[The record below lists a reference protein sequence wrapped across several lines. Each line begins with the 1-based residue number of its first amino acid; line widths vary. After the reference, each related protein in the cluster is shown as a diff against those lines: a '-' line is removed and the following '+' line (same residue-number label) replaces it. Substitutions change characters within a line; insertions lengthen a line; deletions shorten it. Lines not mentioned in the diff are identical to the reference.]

1 MDIEIIKKNPDNS
14 KNTLFVDFMI
24 AGELYQ
30 NNHHAHPNSPNF
42 AFRWFEL
49 DFTYQV
55 MKVLHL
61 LKIIKIQ
68 RAVWTE
74 KGKKVLRGSEVL
86 VEPTSASTV
95 AA

>member
-1 MDIEIIKKNPDNS
+1 
-14 KNTLFVDFMI
+14 MI

-49 DFTYQV
+49 DLTYQV
-55 MKVLHL
+55 MKILHF

-68 RAVWTE
+68 RAIWTS
-74 KGKKVLRGSEVL
+74 KGKKYSEG
-86 VEPTSASTV
+86 PMFPSNRHP
-95 AA
+95 